1 MVQEDKEL
9 LKCAGHTHHAI
20 HTAVPMPLTCEPATG
35 PDCSISATT
44 PVVSRWNREIE
55 EKTRTTLLGGSI
67 DINDIY
73 EEKDDV
79 EFTEEVEE
87 EEEEPEAPKE
97 ALAA

>member
-1 MVQEDKEL
+1 MT
-9 LKCAGHTHHAI
+9 C
-20 HTAVPMPLTCEPATG
+20 VPTG
-35 PDCSISATT
+35 GSDGSVGADT
-44 PVVSRWNREIE
+44 PVVSCSHREIE

-87 EEEEPEAPKE
+87 EEEEPELPKE

>member
-1 MVQEDKEL
+1 ML
-9 LKCAGHTHHAI
+9 CASLSGSDR
-20 HTAVPMPLTCEPATG
+20 TA
-35 PDCSISATT
+35 SADT
-44 PVVSRWNREIE
+44 PVVSCAHREIE

-87 EEEEPEAPKE
+87 DEEEEPEVPKE